1 MKIDNKEEQIK
12 VILSMGSSNRKRLLI
27 FLVKIF
33 LQKNDVRY
41 TYYISLVE
49 AIIRHQ
55 KLPLA
60 CREPAVAL
68 SLHVKIRE
76 NYQRSSHQRS
86 SVKKVF
92 LEIFQNSQ
100 GKTCARASF

>member
-12 VILSMGSSNRKRLLI
+12 VILSLGSSNRKRLLI

-33 LQKNDVRY
+33 LQKSDVRY

-55 KLPLA
+55 K
-60 CREPAVAL
+60 VA
-68 SLHVKIRE
+68 SSM
-76 NYQRSSHQRS
+76 QRTCSS
-86 SVKKVF
+86 
-92 LEIFQNSQ
+92 
-100 GKTCARASF
+100 SFTSCKN